1 MKSTCAS
8 RPIAVI
14 VLFIVIIAVFF
25 SFASCGKST
34 AVTDESGA
42 DAENESIEESN
53 ANAVTESKDESI
65 EESVEESAEEISLP
79 DDEFGDGTS
88 WVFRTYYN
96 YIKEKQDWSGDIS
109 DLYFQQYV
117 GTFGEGCVV
126 AYIGGDDIPVTDE
139 YRTEVYGEHTIT
151 FRDGQICYAFY
162 NGEALTI
169 GQAYER
175 GILGD
180 ADILAID
187 AAVGLHLD

>member
-1 MKSTCAS
+1 MKSTRAS
-8 RPIAVI
+8 RPIAI
-14 VLFIVIIAVFF
+14 TVLFIVIIAVFF

-34 AVTDESGA
+34 AATDESKA
-42 DAENESIEESN
+42 IIENES
-53 ANAVTESKDESI
+53 ADESKDESI
-65 EESVEESAEEISLP
+65 EESVEDSAEESIEEISRAG
-79 DDEFGDGTS
+79 DEPGDGTS
-88 WVFRTYYN
+88 WALKTYYN
-96 YIKEKQDWSGDIS
+96 YLKEKQDWSGDLS

-126 AYIGGDDIPVTDE
+126 AYIGGDDIPVTDA

-162 NGEALTI
+162 NDEALTI

-187 AAVGLHLD
+187 AAVGIHSN